1 MLTEDAHRRMTET
14 LRRVEGEPAPD
25 SFPVQ
30 VRWDPA
36 ARRLRWVCRRHF
48 AGELRSALAVRP
60 LFAAGSRIGAAPG
73 DERSALLGRYARW
86 CGRGARLKS
95 HLDLFDEAVPAVL
108 AAVFVVSA
116 VVAPLCLWGPGNL
129 GRVLLAGEL
138 VMVFATVIISS
149 AGVEETRAD
158 RAATLFTL
166 ALIAGGEAATLT
178 LGGSWT
184 ISVGDT
190 SVEWSRPLGL
200 LLLLGSCLLPI
211 FFFALLAFAGSC
223 ASSLFGRYAGRE
235 GPAELALFSLALALA
250 QLVDRAPGERRLPS
264 AAQLRSVAT
273 CIEGLGR
280 DVDLPDA
287 RHRRVFR
294 GRIRSAAE
302 AVREKALWVALPK
315 ADTQAALRS
324 FVVELMTTVLD
335 GTYDE
340 LPDSPA
346 TKWHRVRAVVVFLRA
361 LVIGALPIGVLWL
374 IHRFGV
380 QLPSPVGATATLFAV
395 LWAFVTLLMVV
406 DPALRERADLV
417 RSVTGLLSGSK
428 PEK

>member
-1 MLTEDAHRRMTET
+1 MTET
-14 LRRVEGEPAPD
+14 LQRAERKPEPD

-36 ARRLRWVCRRHF
+36 ARRPRWVFRRHF

-60 LFAAGSRIGAAPG
+60 LFAAESRIGAASG

-95 HLDLFDEAVPAVL
+95 QLDLFDEAVPAVL

-116 VVAPLCLWGPGNL
+116 VVAPLCLWGAGNL
-129 GRVLLAGEL
+129 GRIVLAGEL

-149 AGVEETRAD
+149 VGVEETRAD
-158 RAATLFTL
+158 RAATIFTL

-178 LGGSWT
+178 LGGPWT
-184 ISVGDT
+184 ISVGGT

-200 LLLLGSCLLPI
+200 LILLGSCLLPI
-211 FFFALLAFAGSC
+211 FFFALLTFSGSFASG
-223 ASSLFGRYAGRE
+223 LFGRYAGRE
-235 GPAELALFSLALALA
+235 GPAELALYSLALALT
-250 QLVDRAPGERRLPS
+250 QLVDHAPGERRLPS
-264 AAQLRSVAT
+264 TAQLRSAAAWV
-273 CIEGLGR
+273 EGLGR

-294 GRIRSAAE
+294 GRIRSAAH

-324 FVVELMTTVLD
+324 FVVDLMTAVLD

-346 TKWHRVRAVVVFLRA
+346 TKWRRVRAVAVFLRT
-361 LVIGALPIGVLWL
+361 LVIGALPVGVLWL
-374 IHRFGV
+374 VPRFGV
-380 QLPSPVGATATLFAV
+380 QVPGPVVDTATLFAV
-395 LWAFVTLLMVV
+395 LWAFVTVLMVM

>member
-1 MLTEDAHRRMTET
+1 MTET

-178 LGGSWT
+178 LAGRGPFRWETPPSSGRGPSACCSCSARVSCRSSSSPSWP
-184 ISVGDT
+184 SPARG
-190 SVEWSRPLGL
+190 
-200 LLLLGSCLLPI
+200 
-211 FFFALLAFAGSC
+211 

-302 AVREKALWVALPK
+302 AVREKALWVALPEG
-315 ADTQAALRS
+315 DTQAALRS
-324 FVVELMTTVLD
+324 FVV
-335 GTYDE
+335 G
-340 LPDSPA
+340 
-346 TKWHRVRAVVVFLRA
+346 
-361 LVIGALPIGVLWL
+361 
-374 IHRFGV
+374 
-380 QLPSPVGATATLFAV
+380 
-395 LWAFVTLLMVV
+395 
-406 DPALRERADLV
+406 
-417 RSVTGLLSGSK
+417 
-428 PEK
+428 